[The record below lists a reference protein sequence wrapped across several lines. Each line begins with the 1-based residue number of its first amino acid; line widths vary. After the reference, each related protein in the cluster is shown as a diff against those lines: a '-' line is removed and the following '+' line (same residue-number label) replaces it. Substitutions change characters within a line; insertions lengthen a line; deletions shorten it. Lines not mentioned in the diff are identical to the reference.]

1 MIYLRPQQYDDN
13 VKSTIKAQR
22 MNEPNEQNKEKRN
35 DAWSEA
41 LARIAERQCEAS
53 FSELF
58 SHFAPLLKGFYMG
71 STPRLNADQAEELVQ
86 EVMCKVWL
94 KASSFDSTKSAAN
107 TWVYTIARNSRIDFY
122 RKNAKIDASTQP
134 LVADDI
140 WDEANDN
147 QPYVFLSKSRSSHEL
162 DNLLKN
168 LPVEQKQCLVKMYIE
183 GKSHQIIADELD
195 LPLGTVK
202 SRIRL
207 GLKRLQSRIKQS
219 ER

>member
-1 MIYLRPQQYDDN
+1 
-13 VKSTIKAQR
+13 
-22 MNEPNEQNKEKRN
+22 MNGHYEQTNEKRS
-35 DAWSEA
+35 DIWSEA
-41 LARIAERQCEAS
+41 LVKIAEDQCEQA
-53 FSELF
+53 FAKLF

-71 STPRLNADQAEELVQ
+71 STPRLGDDQAEELVQ

-94 KASSFDSTKSAAN
+94 KAASFDATKAAAN
-107 TWVYTIARNSRIDFY
+107 TWIYTIARNSRIDFF
-122 RKNAKIDASTQP
+122 RKNAKVDANTQP
-134 LVADDI
+134 LAADDI

-147 QPYVFLSKSRSSHEL
+147 QPYVYLSRARSTQEL
-162 DNLLKN
+162 DELLTL

-183 GKSHQIIADELD
+183 GKSHAVLSEELE

-207 GLKRLQSRIKQS
+207 GLKRLQSQIAQS